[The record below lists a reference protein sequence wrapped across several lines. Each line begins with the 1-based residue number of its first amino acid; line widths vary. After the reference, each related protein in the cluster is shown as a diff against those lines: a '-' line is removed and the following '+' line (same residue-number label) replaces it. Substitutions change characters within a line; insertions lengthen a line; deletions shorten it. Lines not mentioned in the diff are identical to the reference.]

1 MNTDNKQAETEQCT
15 IPSVNHSFLPD
26 NVNTFDE
33 YVEYL
38 AVINNGSAKG
48 RLCDLHSLHD
58 EIMEL
63 VEYDDIDTEFEDGK
77 ISWNKLSKFIKD
89 KVSLNCG

>member
-1 MNTDNKQAETEQCT
+1 MSKDSKNTETEQCT

-26 NVNTFDE
+26 NVKTFDE

-63 VEYDDIDTEFEDGK
+63 VEYDDSDAEFENGT
-77 ISWNKLSKFIKD
+77 ISWNRLSKFITD
-89 KVSLNCG
+89 KVSSNCG